1 MSKVNLAKSFC
12 CAFRGIFKGVSQERS
27 LKIQLMVGLII
38 ITTSIILK
46 ISKIYFITIIL
57 VTFLVIILELFNKNF
72 EKLIDFVSPEY
83 NKEAGEIKDR
93 MAGIVL
99 ATSILSLI
107 IGFLILYEPVIR
119 TLKLLSASSISLGLI
134 FINILLITIILSLHT
149 KKKNHSPKNNSCIN
163 NSPLY

>member
-1 MSKVNLAKSFC
+1 MSKVNLAKSFY
-12 CAFRGIFKGVSQERS
+12 CAFRGIFKGISQERS
-27 LKIQLMVGLII
+27 LKIQLLVGLII
-38 ITTSIILK
+38 IAASIILK

-57 VTFLVIILELFNKNF
+57 VTFLVLILELFNKNF

-107 IGFLILYEPVIR
+107 IGILILYEPVTR
-119 TLKLLSASSISLGLI
+119 TLKTLSASPISLSLILLNII
-134 FINILLITIILSLHT
+134 FIIIILFLYT
-149 KKKNHSPKNNSCIN
+149 KKKNSTPNYSSIN

>member
-1 MSKVNLAKSFC
+1 MSKVGLAKSFY
-12 CAFRGIFKGVSQERS
+12 CALRGIFYGILQERS
-27 LKIQLMVGLII
+27 LKIQLLVGLVII
-38 ITTSIILK
+38 AISIILK

-57 VTFLVIILELFNKNF
+57 VTFLVLILELFNKNF
-72 EKLIDFVSPEY
+72 EKLIDFVSPEK

-107 IGFLILYEPVIR
+107 IGLLILYEPSIR
-119 TLKLLSASSISLGLI
+119 TLRTLSASPLSLSLILLNII
-134 FINILLITIILSLHT
+134 FIMIILFLYI
-149 KKKNHSPKNNSCIN
+149 KKKNSIPNNSSIN